1 MSNKALG
8 LINFTCI
15 FIPMLLGI
23 MEALTGKPMGN
34 GPLVGI
40 VGIFMIIFG
49 IWASIRLI
57 KINSY

>member
-1 MSNKALG
+1 
-8 LINFTCI
+8 
-15 FIPMLLGI
+15 MLLGI
-23 MEALTGKPMGN
+23 MEALTGKPIGN

-57 KINSY
+57 KIDSY